1 MQTPEQKIVLQTVA
15 IIGLGF
21 LLYLFV
27 SPAFKK
33 KDDKVN

>member
-21 LLYLFV
+21 LVYLLV
-27 SPAFKK
+27 SPALKNK
-33 KDDKVN
+33 EDKVN